1 MVRGSRLLLRRAL
14 LDEIGF
20 APVIGQGAE
29 EGDAEVDVVEV
40 GSDEVAVVELDVVE
54 VGSLDVV
61 VVEAGLV
68 VDVVEPE
75 SLAGVLVELV
85 VEVGPLEVVD
95 VDAGEELEVVV
106 VATEGVVVE
115 VDEVEVVEDDD
126 VVRGP
131 AA

>member
-1 MVRGSRLLLRRAL
+1 L

-61 VVEAGLV
+61 VVEAELV